1 MMAAA
6 ALAALNNSI
15 PQLPRVH
22 ALVKST
28 ATKLESLD
36 YTFSLP
42 IQTNMIT
49 IDVDAT
55 GIPPAAFVSYCKAA
69 GLNVF
74 AGRLVFHYQTTQ
86 DAADRLVGAL
96 GRLMADKKAGKDLG
110 SDPISTGCS

>member
-6 ALAALNNSI
+6 ALTALNNSI

-28 ATKLESLD
+28 ASKLESLG
-36 YTFSLP
+36 YKFSLP

-49 IDVDAT
+49 IDVDAA

-69 GLNVF
+69 GLKVF

-86 DAADRLVGAL
+86 EAADRLVGAL
-96 GRLMADKKAGKDLG
+96 AQLMADKKAGKHL
-110 SDPISTGCS
+110 DPDMVSTGRS